1 MKKTTGN
8 LPFEQQ
14 SAGKLLLTMCLP
26 AVIIMVVMTV
36 YHMTDLFFIGQLG
49 DVTQL
54 AAVSLVS
61 PAIGIQSVF
70 GTLIGGGGCAII
82 ARRLG
87 ERKGGEREIAGSC
100 LLLSLASG
108 GHPDGPFCLPA
119 QILSKNIIQS
129 VFPSDALL
137 AKREHP
143 RPHGRKIKKT
153 DGFSICPQR
162 KTSHPFHPRSFH
174 RIGQAGPPVIWTC

>member
-70 GTLIGGGGCAII
+70 GTLIGAADAQSSQDGWVKKKEANGKLQAAACCCRWPA
-82 ARRLG
+82 ADCTQRYCWQVSD
-87 ERKGGEREIAGSC
+87 SC
-100 LLLSLASG
+100 SPFSASRNR
-108 GHPDGPFCLPA
+108 PLRLPA
-119 QILSKNIIQS
+119 STSPSPRYPPRQS
-129 VFPSDALL
+129 SF
-137 AKREHP
+137 RP
-143 RPHGRKIKKT
+143 RLETSSGRKERPA
-153 DGFSICPQR
+153 SR
-162 KTSHPFHPRSFH
+162 
-174 RIGQAGPPVIWTC
+174 

>member
-87 ERKGGEREIAGSC
+87 EKKGGEREIAGSC
-100 LLLSLASG
+100 LLLSLISI
-108 GHPDGPFCLPA
+108 PVLLSKYLMII
-119 QILSKNIIQS
+119 ILSLIIAPYRGS
-129 VFPSDALL
+129 LG
-137 AKREHP
+137 K
-143 RPHGRKIKKT
+143 
-153 DGFSICPQR
+153 
-162 KTSHPFHPRSFH
+162 
-174 RIGQAGPPVIWTC
+174 